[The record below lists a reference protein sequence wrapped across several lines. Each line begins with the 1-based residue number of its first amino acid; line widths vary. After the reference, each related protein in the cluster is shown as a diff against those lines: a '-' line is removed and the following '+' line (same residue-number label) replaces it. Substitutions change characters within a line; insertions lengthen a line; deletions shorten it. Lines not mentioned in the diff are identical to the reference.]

1 MLPNK
6 ILSGLEKLQI
16 KLLSFDKVE
25 NEDFLLNV
33 SNENLWFTEKN
44 ILTSIKGISM
54 LLKSEDLKKA
64 LDTYY
69 SEQGKTVGLILAGN
83 IPAVGFQDI
92 LYVLLSGGK
101 AVVKL
106 SSKDERLIKYLV
118 NELIAI
124 DGDFASL
131 IEFTERFDLN
141 KLDAVVATGSD
152 NTSRYFE
159 QYFAKV
165 AHIIRKNRTSVA
177 VLTGEEMEKQLQALA
192 EDITQ
197 YFGLGCRNVTKLFVP
212 EGYDMTPILKIIE
225 EEHRDLSMHSK
236 YNNNYDYYKAV
247 FLVNSKEHLD
257 NGVVLAQK
265 QEELFSPVGVLYYQ
279 EYNDKNKLKALLA
292 EQNEKIQV
300 VVASENIFERTV
312 AFGQAQCPDL
322 FDFPDGENVLAF
334 LSK

>member
-16 KLLSFDKVE
+16 KLQSFDKLK

-44 ILTSIKGISM
+44 ILSSIQGIASM
-54 LLKSEDLKKA
+54 LKPQDLKKA
-64 LDTYY
+64 LDEYY
-69 SEQGKTVGLILAGN
+69 SEKGKTVGLILAGN

-92 LYVLLSGGK
+92 LYVLLSGGR
-101 AVVKL
+101 AEVKL

-124 DGDFASL
+124 DNDFASL
-131 IEFTERFDLN
+131 INFTERFVLDN
-141 KLDAVVATGSD
+141 LDAVIATGSD

-165 AHIIRKNRTSVA
+165 SHIIRKNRTSVA
-177 VLTGEEMEKQLQALA
+177 VLDGKETA
-192 EDITQ
+192 EDLNNLADDITK

-212 EGYDMTPILKIIE
+212 KGYDMVPILKIIE
-225 EEHRDLSMHSK
+225 EDHRDISMHSK

-247 FLVNSKEHLD
+247 FLVNKKEHLD
-257 NGVVLAQK
+257 NGVMLAQK
-265 QEELFSPVGVLYYQ
+265 QESLFSPVGVLYYQ
-279 EYNDKNKLKALLA
+279 EYDKLDDVKALLD

-300 VVASENIFERTV
+300 VVAKENIFKRTV
-312 AFGQAQCPDL
+312 GFGEAQSPDL
-322 FDFPDGENVLAF
+322 FDFPDGENILAF
-334 LSK
+334 LNK